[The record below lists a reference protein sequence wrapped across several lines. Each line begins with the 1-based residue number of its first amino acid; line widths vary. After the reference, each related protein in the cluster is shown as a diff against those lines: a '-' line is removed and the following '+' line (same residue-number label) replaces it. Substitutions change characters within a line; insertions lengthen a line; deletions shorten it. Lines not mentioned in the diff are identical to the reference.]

1 MRSVN
6 FFLVLFVVPS
16 AGTTAAQSV
25 GTFPSADSMLRDAKH
40 KEPKSGVQ
48 IGPGNTISIQSGV
61 GTPTTI
67 NVLSFGKGGALL
79 AAGKDFGRVVVWDV
93 AKRSFLCAID
103 TGQGIVHAV
112 AISPDGQ
119 VLATAGEGG
128 GFSLKLWRLPDG
140 KLLQTYK
147 SFESY
152 ITSLAF
158 GPAGSWLVIWENGV
172 GTHVIDVTTGKRL
185 LDSEE
190 TYAPVLSPDGSI
202 LMAVNK
208 TEFMFWNTANWTQQR
223 TLPRLPDVAIP
234 LALDPKSDSFVITSA
249 SAFQL
254 VRLSTGELLPSAPEQ
269 PLPRFNGA
277 AGGFAAFDISVSG
290 LLFGHSD
297 GRLWAWDSHTGRTCV
312 SDVMFSESGSLSP
325 DGSVLA
331 GAKGNSIL
339 AQGQSP
345 DGVEIWDTTRLA
357 EKCGIGSPGTT
368 ETASP
373 GR

>member
-1 MRSVN
+1 MRSGN
-6 FFLVLFVVPS
+6 FFLVLFLLASP
-16 AGTTAAQSV
+16 GTTAAQSV
-25 GTFPSADSMLRDAKH
+25 GTFPSADSMLQDAKH

-93 AKRSFLCAID
+93 ANRSFLCAID

-119 VLATAGEGG
+119 VLATAGEGDG
-128 GFSLKLWRLPDG
+128 LSLKLWHLPDG
-140 KLLQTYK
+140 KLLETYR
-147 SFESY
+147 SFENY
-152 ITSLAF
+152 ITALAF
-158 GPAGSWLVIWENGV
+158 GPTGSWLVIWENGV
-172 GTHVIDVTTGKRL
+172 GTRVLDVTTGKSL
-185 LDSEE
+185 LTLEE

-208 TEFMFWNTANWTQQR
+208 TEFIFWNTANWTQQR
-223 TLPRLPDVAIP
+223 TLPRVPDIAIP
-234 LALDPKSDSFVITSA
+234 LALDPKADSFVVTS
-249 SAFQL
+249 SWTFQL
-254 VRLSTGELLPSAPEQ
+254 VRLSTGELLRNAPAQ
-269 PLPRFNGA
+269 PLPKLNGA
-277 AGGFAAFDISVSG
+277 AGGFAAFDTSVSD

-297 GRLWAWDSHTGRTCV
+297 GRLWAWDSRTGQTCV

-331 GAKGNSIL
+331 GAKDNSIL
-339 AQGQSP
+339 AQGESP
-345 DGVEIWDTTRLA
+345 NGVEIWDTRRLA
-357 EKCGIGSPGTT
+357 EKCGFGSPGST

-373 GR
+373 SP

>member
-1 MRSVN
+1 MRSGN
-6 FFLVLFVVPS
+6 FFLVLFLLAS

-25 GTFPSADSMLRDAKH
+25 GTFPSADSMLQDAKH
-40 KEPKSGVQ
+40 KEPKSGIQ

-93 AKRSFLCAID
+93 ANRSFLCAID
-103 TGQGIVHAV
+103 TGQSIVHAV

-119 VLATAGEGG
+119 VLATAGEGDG
-128 GFSLKLWRLPDG
+128 LSLKLWHLPDG
-140 KLLQTYK
+140 KLLQAYR
-147 SFESY
+147 SFDSY

-158 GPAGSWLVIWENGV
+158 GPTGSWLVIWENGV
-172 GTHVIDVTTGKRL
+172 GTQVIDVTTGKRL
-185 LDSEE
+185 VNLEE

-208 TEFMFWNTANWTQQR
+208 TEFVFWNTANWTQQR
-223 TLPRLPDVAIP
+223 TLPRVPDIAIP
-234 LALDPKSDSFVITSA
+234 LALDPNTDSFVITS
-249 SAFQL
+249 SWAFQL
-254 VRLSTGELLPSAPEQ
+254 VRLSTGELLSNAPEQ
-269 PLPRFNGA
+269 PLPKFNAA
-277 AGGFAAFDISVSG
+277 AGGFAAFDTSVSG
-290 LLFGHSD
+290 LVFGHSD
-297 GRLWAWDSHTGRTCV
+297 DRLWAWDSHTGQTCV
-312 SDVMFSESGSLSP
+312 SDMMFSESGSLSP

-331 GAKGNSIL
+331 GAKDNSIL

-345 DGVEIWDTTRLA
+345 DGVEIWDTRRLA
-357 EKCGIGSPGTT
+357 EKCGFGSPGST

-373 GR
+373 RP